1 MYLKRNKGNCCPVSV
16 YHHFMFFRTLKKKE
30 SKFKLRRKLFYLVST
45 FLFFNDSFF

>member
-1 MYLKRNKGNCCPVSV
+1 MFATGKKRECCPVSV

-45 FLFFNDSFF
+45 ILFFNDSFL